1 MGKLQFNLSQ
11 KGEMTLA
18 RIKYLSLLNKIE
30 SGNKGEQVEQGLEWL
45 GVLLDKLSEADVNRL
60 LNIKK

>member
-1 MGKLQFNLSQ
+1 
-11 KGEMTLA
+11 MTLA

>member
-45 GVLLDKLSEADVNRL
+45 SLLLDKLSESDVNRL